1 MPDLPEERGRVT
13 GSNDMLHPRDALR
26 AVLARCPAPVPLA
39 VGLADATGRYLT
51 ADVVARDDHP
61 PFLAA
66 TMDGFA
72 VVAADVS
79 PWREITGEQPAG
91 PQVPLEVSEGY
102 AVKIMTGA
110 PLPQG
115 ADAVIQ
121 IEHVTVSDDHIVL
134 EDVPLQPGLNIRPIG
149 SDLAQGS
156 RILERGTLIGP
167 VELGLIATM
176 GYAEVTVARPPRVAV
191 ISTGDELVDPGS
203 DLAPGLIRDSNR
215 FSLVAAIQAVGAQI
229 VHSSRVGDT
238 VEELRARVASLAG
251 QIDVLVTSGGV
262 SVGDRDVVKLLLG
275 ETADVHFR
283 RVFMKPGKPLTFA
296 TADDL
301 LIFGLPGNPV
311 SSMVSFELFVRP
323 ALLKMMG
330 ASRVLRNAVP
340 VVLDS
345 DARPSD
351 RIEFQRAFVS
361 VAEDGRL
368 HVTTTGNQISSRLAS
383 LLSANAL
390 LVIEPSDEP
399 VPAGSTVPAL
409 LIDLPRSDITSP
421 IDPTSH

>member
-13 GSNDMLHPRDALR
+13 GSNDMLHPRDALD
-26 AVLARCPAPVPLA
+26 AVLAQCPAPAPISVSLA
-39 VGLADATGRYLT
+39 NAAGHYLAD
-51 ADVVARDDHP
+51 DVVARDDHP
-61 PFLAA
+61 PFPAA

-91 PQVPLEVSEGY
+91 PKIPLEVSEGY

-121 IEHVTVSDDHIVL
+121 VEKVTVSEDHIVL
-134 EDVPLQPGLNIRPIG
+134 EDVPLQSGLNIRPVG
-149 SDLAQGS
+149 SDLGQGK
-156 RILERGTLIGP
+156 RILDKGALIGS

-176 GYAEVTVARPPRVAV
+176 GYADVIVARPPRVAV
-191 ISTGDELVDPGS
+191 ISTGDELVEPGS
-203 DLAPGLIRDSNR
+203 DLAPGMIRDSNR
-215 FSLVAAIQAVGAQI
+215 FSLVAAVQAAGATV

-238 VEELRARVASLAG
+238 VEELRTRVASLAG

-296 TADDL
+296 TAADL

-330 ASRVLRNAVP
+330 ASQLLRTTAP

-345 DARPSD
+345 VVRPSD

-361 VAEDGRL
+361 VADDGRL
-368 HVTTTGNQISSRLAS
+368 RATTTGNQISSRLAS
-383 LLSANAL
+383 MLGANAL
-390 LVIEPSDEP
+390 LVIEPGEESF
-399 VPAGSTVPAL
+399 PAGSIVAAL
-409 LIDLPRSDITSP
+409 LIDIPRSDIASP
-421 IDPTSH
+421 IDPMSH